1 MPPTPI
7 SWQRLPV
14 TVAPRGTCSRAAWR
28 ADSRSMIES
37 AVMLAARTGIA
48 ATSSR
53 AAGSRA
59 AGSRAASEG
68 RLAILGMGWRSLGWG
83 AMAMRQSSKL

>member
-53 AAGSRA
+53 AA
-59 AGSRAASEG
+59 SEG

>member
-37 AVMLAARTGIA
+37 AVMLPARTGIA
-48 ATSSR
+48 AAS
-53 AAGSRA
+53 SRA

-83 AMAMRQSSKL
+83 AMAMRHSSKL